1 MEIVFNNYINK
12 QADKEDKEVV
22 KLRRRKVP
30 YISGDDLGDEY
41 SQSLLVDKDLT
52 SLRS

>member
-12 QADKEDKEVV
+12 QVDKEDEEVV

-30 YISGDDLGDEY
+30 CISGNDSGDEY
-41 SQSLLVDKDLT
+41 SQSLLVNKNLT